1 MDHVFV
7 NAPRAQEDGYHSMN
21 TTANT
26 VMRNGDNEL
35 EKAPYTQGPPNS
47 EVPRTPVTARGVGS
61 GCRYKFNGLQEG
73 STRESCSVSKDD
85 PEFAHSKRK
94 AQNRAA
100 LVLALKRVCTEKEIL
115 HATIARFPTSSPQ
128 ASINSPVPVIHL
140 SDEDSEDLKGIAR
153 SLDITKN
160 VGSANLET
168 RGDET
173 PTTEAWYRTQ
183 SCTLASQRLTSIAD
197 LHERLKGPE
206 DVVGCPVAFQA
217 SATPEAVYESKRGA
231 RPEPSSQSGLGSM
244 AWPYFPF

>member
-1 MDHVFV
+1 MRKEQRIRDLE
-7 NAPRAQEDGYHSMN
+7 AKLSMLEDSQQLL
-21 TTANT
+21 TWE
-26 VMRNGDNEL
+26 NE
-35 EKAPYTQGPPNS
+35 
-47 EVPRTPVTARGVGS
+47 R
-61 GCRYKFNGLQEG
+61 
-73 STRESCSVSKDD
+73 
-85 PEFAHSKRK
+85 
-94 AQNRAA
+94 

-231 RPEPSSQSGLGSM
+231 GPEPSSQSGLGSM